1 MMRFRRPPNNGIYGT
16 ASVRPT
22 GKDTLGFLR
31 KQPNHSG
38 VLVPST
44 MKKTIL
50 LLGALAVSAV
60 SQARTWTSANGEN
73 TFEADYLSNDANTV
87 TVLRNGKKVIF
98 KIELLSKEDRTWIEA
113 EAKKAVQADADKKAA
128 AEFSKSDFGKALGK
142 MQKLDGKKFSKHELE
157 AAPKL
162 FLLYFSA
169 SW

>member
-1 MMRFRRPPNNGIYGT
+1 MK
-16 ASVRPT
+16 PT
-22 GKDTLGFLR
+22 GKDALGFLR
-31 KQPNHSG
+31 KQPTFPEISI
-38 VLVPST
+38 PSI

>member
-1 MMRFRRPPNNGIYGT
+1 MPIL
-16 ASVRPT
+16 SI
-22 GKDTLGFLR
+22 
-31 KQPNHSG
+31 
-38 VLVPST
+38 

-73 TFEADYLSNDANTV
+73 TFEADYLSSDANTV
-87 TVLRNGKKVIF
+87 TVLRNGRKVIF
-98 KIELLSKEDRTWIEA
+98 KIELLSKEDKTWIEA

-128 AEFSKSDFGKALGK
+128 AEFSESDFGKALGK
-142 MQKLDGKKFSKHELE
+142 MQKLDGKKFSKYELE
-157 AAPKL
+157 TAPKL